1 MEHRSKENLVSK
13 TILVIAAHADDE
25 ALGCGGTIARHVAE
39 GDIVHLV
46 LMADGVT
53 SRSHARN
60 IDLEQRDAAAKK
72 AHEILG
78 IKSVHRLGYADN
90 SMDSV
95 PLLKIIQ
102 DLEGIAEFI
111 SPSVIYTHHD
121 GDLNIDHRITNQAV
135 LTAFRPTPSS
145 SVREIYTFEVMSS
158 TEWSTPTRSPFLP
171 NYFVD
176 ISDFLELK
184 IESLRAYECEMRKEP
199 HSRSFSHIAH
209 LARHRGHTVGFWAAE
224 AFMTVRCLR

>member
-1 MEHRSKENLVSK
+1 MSK

-39 GDIVHLV
+39 GDTVHLV
-46 LMADGVT
+46 IMADGVT
-53 SRSHARN
+53 SRANAGN
-60 IDLEQRDAAAKK
+60 IDLEQRDAAANR

-78 IKSVHRLGYADN
+78 IKSIHRLGYADN

-95 PLLKIIQ
+95 PLLKIVQ
-102 DLEGIAEFI
+102 DLELITESI

-121 GDLNIDHRITNQAV
+121 GDLNIDHCITNQAV

-145 SVREIYTFEVMSS
+145 CVREIYTFEVMSS
-158 TEWSTPTRSPFLP
+158 TEWSSPTRSPFMP

-176 ISDFLELK
+176 ISHFLELK
-184 IESLRAYECEMRKEP
+184 NESLQAYAPEMRREP
-199 HSRSFSHIAH
+199 HSRSFSHLVH
-209 LARHRGHTVGFWAAE
+209 LARHRGNSVGFYAAE
-224 AFMTVRCLR
+224 AFMTIRCLR